1 MLPLLTAAKMFA
13 GKKEPAKKPKLL
25 PKASSAGGSKTTMK
39 KPSAIIVRPSS
50 GLNASIKTISADSF
64 IPSKKPKTTT
74 TKVSAKK
81 SSIGEI
87 RKELSSINSTL
98 DSIKSFFKGEIASQ
112 KKSEQKKTIQRRK
125 FAFRLRESK
134 IESKKGIDKKKKGI
148 AIQKPGMSFLDSIIN
163 YLTNV
168 LLGTLSVFALSKL
181 PEITAAF
188 DNLIKNFTI
197 WDTIRYGIISLTTN
211 FPKLIKFFLKAG
223 KNLLSGPL
231 KLIGKS
237 IKFAASKVGSIF
249 KKIGSKVFN
258 LVKGP
263 LKKLLGP
270 NVSRVLGGA
279 AKGVTSIASRGVGR
293 VVTRTAAVVGGKTAA
308 KTVAR
313 FGLLTSKGLRH
324 FAKIGSIFKRVPII
338 GSLIGLGID
347 LALGTPPDEA
357 IVGAIGSGIGAAIG
371 GGIGSLILPFAG
383 TAAGGI
389 VGGMIGDWL
398 GKELYKALRP
408 KITEILP
415 QEDEEVQRRSEGGG
429 NRNSSSQA
437 SRTRSPRG
445 SSIASSAKRAFNL
458 IYDIAKRVG
467 GTKYPEVVAAQA
479 MHETGFLSPS
489 LNSVYNA
496 TRKTNAFGQ
505 TGDRGFGTI
514 PRPGFRDGWTLYPD
528 LKTGVK
534 DHIKLWHDVKNH
546 PRNYNAFTSIIEGI
560 ASVAPAYSPNADP
573 ANIRMGFTVDKYS
586 KSMVKILKD
595 MGFNPMKGTSQRRVI
610 PMSSTSDI
618 ASKSNQSPDYD
629 VEANIQPPELHFADI
644 RGAANKTR
652 AKNAMISSTN
662 AMSKVAPSIS
672 QEPSY
677 QMPQDMIIPFT
688 VPPAQPQTTAN
699 AGGGFVPVPIESGLN
714 SGGAYREILNVSLY
728 KR

>member
-1 MLPLLTAAKMFA
+1 MLPLLTAATSFV
-13 GKKEPAKKPKLL
+13 GKKKPVKKSKLL

-39 KPSAIIVRPSS
+39 KPSAITLRPSS
-50 GLNASIKTISADSF
+50 GLNISTKTISADSL
-64 IPSKKPKTTT
+64 IPSKKPKTET

-81 SSIGEI
+81 SSIDEI

-98 DSIKSFFKGEIASQ
+98 ESIKSFIKGEIASQ
-112 KKSEQKKTIQRRK
+112 KKSERKKTVQRRK
-125 FAFRLRESK
+125 FRFRQRESK

-168 LLGTLSVFALSKL
+168 LLGTLSIFALSKL
-181 PEITAAF
+181 PEITKAF

-223 KNLLSGPL
+223 KKLLSGPF
-231 KLIGKS
+231 KLIGKT
-237 IKFAASKVGSIF
+237 IKFSVNKIGSIF

-258 LVKGP
+258 LLKGP
-263 LKKLLGP
+263 LKQLLGP
-270 NVSRVLGGA
+270 NASRILGGT
-279 AKGVTSIASRGVGR
+279 AKGVTSIASRGARRVG
-293 VVTRTAAVVGGKTAA
+293 TRTAAVVGGKTAA
-308 KTVAR
+308 RTVAR

-324 FAKIGSIFKRVPII
+324 FAKIGAIFKRVPII
-338 GSLIGLGID
+338 GALIGLGID

-357 IVGAIGSGIGAAIG
+357 IVGAIGATIGAAIG

-415 QEDEEVQRRSEGGG
+415 QEDEEEVQRRSEGGG
-429 NRNSSSQA
+429 NNNRNSSSRV
-437 SRTRSPRG
+437 SRTRTPRA
-445 SSIASSAKRAFNL
+445 SVASSAKRAFNL
-458 IYDIAKRVG
+458 IYNIAKKVG

-479 MHETGFLSPS
+479 MHETGFLNPS

-496 TRKTNAFGQ
+496 TRRTNAFGQ

-514 PRPGFRDGWTLYPD
+514 PRSGFSVGWTLYPD

-534 DHIKLWHDVKNH
+534 DHIKLWHDVRNH
-546 PRNYNAFTSIIEGI
+546 PKNYNAFNSIIEGI

-573 ANIRMGFTVDKYS
+573 ANIRLGYTVDKYS

-595 MGFNPMKGTSQRRVI
+595 MGFNPMKGSGQRRVI
-610 PMSSTSDI
+610 PMSSTSDE
-618 ASKSNQSPDYD
+618 SNQMPGYD
-629 VEANIQPPELHFADI
+629 VEANIQPPDLHFADI
-644 RGAANKTR
+644 RGAINKTR
-652 AKNAMISSTN
+652 ARNAMISSTN

-677 QMPQDMIIPFT
+677 QIQQDMIMPFT
-688 VPPAQPQTTAN
+688 VPPAQPQTSSN

-714 SGGAYREILNVSLY
+714 SGVAYREILNVSLY